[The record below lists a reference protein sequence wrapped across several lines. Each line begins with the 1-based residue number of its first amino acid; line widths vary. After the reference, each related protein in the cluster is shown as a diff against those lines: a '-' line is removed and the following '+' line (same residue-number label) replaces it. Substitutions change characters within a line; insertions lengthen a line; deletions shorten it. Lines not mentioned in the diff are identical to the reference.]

1 MKKSFALY
9 PLLLLAL
16 LPGLLFSSCSSDS
29 AVDVEELLQSV
40 PADAAMV
47 MVVNTES
54 LAKKEGVVIDGKQ
67 MKFNEILAQADVA
80 DAKQFAPLLVVAPD
94 SPMVI
99 FNSTYK
105 YYITGYVNKTGEFK
119 KAVQEAV
126 GAQFSTQEGVDVAG
140 NYAII
145 SNRFWCVLNSS
156 NIDAKDVKYLKE
168 LPADRSFANNSAAKE
183 MTEISD
189 DVKGWAGIAGL
200 TRQMSGDFAERSMA
214 QAGLATVFDD
224 AQSIIYSVNVEKD
237 KVVADAGIYNSKGN
251 PSKINISVE
260 EVDVDVINK
269 LSGTAD
275 GVVAMGIPNK
285 MVKQIIEAAN
295 KQGPS
300 MAGAML
306 SGFTCLDG
314 TVAAAL
320 GSKNPEN
327 NFKGVVETDGSSTS
341 SISELIAMTQAKTSV
356 EGKLLFAEKGQ
367 VAGASS
373 VSDLAKPL
381 KGAVIGGSFTDKP
394 FGDDVKFKSL
404 VVKLVKKDGSLS
416 LRMECVF

>member
-1 MKKSFALY
+1 MKKSIALY
-9 PLLLLAL
+9 PLLFLAL

-54 LAKKEGVVIDGKQ
+54 LAKKEGVVVDGKK
-67 MKFNEILAQADVA
+67 MNFTELVSKADGA
-80 DAKQFAPLLVVAPD
+80 DAKQLAPLLVVAPD
-94 SPMVI
+94 SPLVF

-105 YYITGYVNKTGEFK
+105 YYITGYVNKSGDFK

-126 GAQFSTQEGVDVAG
+126 GAEFSTQDGVDVAG

-145 SNRFWCVLNSS
+145 SNRFWCALNSS
-156 NIDAKDVKYLKE
+156 TIDAKDVKYLSE
-168 LPADRSFANNSAAKE
+168 LPAERSFANNSAAKDMVE
-183 MTEISD
+183 VTD

-200 TRQMSGDFAERSMA
+200 TRRMAGDFTERSMA
-214 QAGLATVFDD
+214 QAGLATIFDD
-224 AQSIIYSVNVEKD
+224 AQSVIFSVNIEKN

-251 PSKINISVE
+251 PSKVNIPVE
-260 EVDVDVINK
+260 EVDVDVIRK

-275 GVVAMGIPNK
+275 AVVAMGIPNK

-295 KQGPS
+295 QQGPS

-314 TVAAAL
+314 TVAVAF
-320 GSKNPEN
+320 SSESPED

-356 EGKLLFAEKGQ
+356 EGKLLFADKGQ
-367 VAGASS
+367 VAGASA
-373 VSDLAKPL
+373 VSDLAQPL

-416 LRMECVF
+416 LNMECVL

>member
-1 MKKSFALY
+1 M
-9 PLLLLAL
+9 
-16 LPGLLFSSCSSDS
+16 LF
-29 AVDVEELLQSV
+29 
-40 PADAAMV
+40 
-47 MVVNTES
+47 
-54 LAKKEGVVIDGKQ
+54 
-67 MKFNEILAQADVA
+67 
-80 DAKQFAPLLVVAPD
+80 
-94 SPMVI
+94 
-99 FNSTYK
+99 
-105 YYITGYVNKTGEFK
+105 
-119 KAVQEAV
+119 
-126 GAQFSTQEGVDVAG
+126 
-140 NYAII
+140 
-145 SNRFWCVLNSS
+145 
-156 NIDAKDVKYLKE
+156 
-168 LPADRSFANNSAAKE
+168 RS
-183 MTEISD
+183 
-189 DVKGWAGIAGL
+189 
-200 TRQMSGDFAERSMA
+200 
-214 QAGLATVFDD
+214 
-224 AQSIIYSVNVEKD
+224 Y
-237 KVVADAGIYNSKGN
+237 

-314 TVAAAL
+314 TVAAAF
-320 GSKNPEN
+320 GSKSPED

-367 VAGASS
+367 VAGAST

-381 KGAVIGGSFTDKP
+381 KGAVIGSSFTDKP